1 VLRAII
7 SQRSNETSASPVTLG
22 EILKII
28 NNIKPM
34 KKSFETEGQEGGKM
48 EETMRRQ
55 EVPYA
60 KGWTFG
66 DLYDKLVQDG
76 VLEESV
82 SLTQFYRA
90 IRKDQDLSGDPNQE
104 ELFNQE

>member
-1 VLRAII
+1 ME
-7 SQRSNETSASPVTLG
+7 Q
-22 EILKII
+22 
-28 NNIKPM
+28 
-34 KKSFETEGQEGGKM
+34 SFETGRRGGEKM
-48 EETMRRQ
+48 EEIMRRQ

-76 VLEESV
+76 VLEEGV

-90 IRKDQDLSGDPNQE
+90 IRKDQDLSGE
-104 ELFNQE
+104 S